1 MWCEEGLLQSGCYK
15 TNSKSEET
23 AEEDR
28 KDNQNCH
35 LYSSPVWPLGVSGR
49 KNFCALTADTKRK
62 LDRKA
67 ERVTGKDLR
76 GPWVC
81 NKR

>member
-1 MWCEEGLLQSGCYK
+1 MRRGSCSQAATKPIVSLKRLPRRTGRIIK
-15 TNSKSEET
+15 TAT
-23 AEEDR
+23 
-28 KDNQNCH
+28 CI
-35 LYSSPVWPLGVSGR
+35 PVQPLGVSGR

-81 NKR
+81 TKR